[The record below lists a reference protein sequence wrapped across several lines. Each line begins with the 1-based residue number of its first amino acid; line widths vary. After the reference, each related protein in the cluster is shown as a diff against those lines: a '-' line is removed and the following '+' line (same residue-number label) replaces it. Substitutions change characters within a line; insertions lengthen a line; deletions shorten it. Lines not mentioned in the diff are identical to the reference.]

1 MNVGADDVRRLLADG
16 DPAATLVAI
25 EGRIEVV
32 SPQELESSDYRGALQ
47 LATRQ
52 ELLQR
57 IGNQTGDAEL
67 SDRELA
73 EQAED
78 LDAALRNLGG

>member
-1 MNVGADDVRRLLADG
+1 MTIGAEDVRQLLASPEPD
-16 DPAATLVAI
+16 AALVVL
-25 EGRIEVV
+25 EGRAAVV
-32 SPQELESSDYRGALQ
+32 TPADLDSDEYRGALQ

-52 ELLQR
+52 ELVQR
-57 IGNQTGDAEL
+57 IGHAEL

-78 LDAALRNLGG
+78 LDTAVRNLGG